1 MQARKIIVAIA
12 AAAAVAAAGAAFA
25 QADLAKTKGCTNCH
39 DQDKK
44 KVGPSVKDIAAKKK
58 PASEVVPKLK
68 EAKGH
73 PKVNASEE
81 EIKTVYES
89 WVGK

>member
-1 MQARKIIVAIA
+1 MKVKALIVA
-12 AAAAVAAAGAAFA
+12 AAACTSLAFTLNAAA
-25 QADLAKTKGCTNCH
+25 QADLAKAKGCTNCH

-68 EAKGH
+68 DAKGH
-73 PKVNASEE
+73 PKVNASED
-81 EIKTVYES
+81 EIKSIYES
-89 WVGK
+89 WLK